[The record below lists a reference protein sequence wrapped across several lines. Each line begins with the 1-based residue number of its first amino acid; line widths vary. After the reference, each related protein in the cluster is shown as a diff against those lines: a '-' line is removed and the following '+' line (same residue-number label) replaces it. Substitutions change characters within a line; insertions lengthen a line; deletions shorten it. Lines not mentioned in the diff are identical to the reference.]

1 MKIPYLKKKPELKS
15 YHNVTWEDNYSW
27 IHQKNILEVL
37 RDKTK
42 LDPEV
47 KNYLDEENSYANYHL
62 KDTENLQKKLF
73 DEIKGRIK
81 LDDESLPYKDHTYE
95 YWSKTTAV
103 GNYSIKLRKKIDTD
117 LVEEIWNGDEEKKKL
132 ETEYFGVGDLEVS
145 NNDKYLGY
153 SLDIKGSEYY
163 TIFIRDIKTNEIIT
177 KEISETSGGI
187 TFSLDDK
194 YVFYSKLDQNH
205 RARKIYRHEIGNFN
219 GQDELIFEEKSEAFT
234 VSIGLSS
241 DEKYYFINTS
251 DHNTSEQYYF
261 GVDEI
266 NIKPKLII
274 KREKGIIYSVSSW
287 DSKFFNHT
295 NKDAEDFKID
305 VSDSL
310 EKQNWKTFIPPR
322 DEVLIGGCTFLKNWI
337 IRSETSNALDKLF
350 VKNISS
356 GVEEELI
363 FSNETVY
370 VPGISLIQ
378 KDRDTDN
385 VYLGYS
391 SPKTPS
397 RVYSYNLSTKTKKL
411 VKEQE
416 IPSGH
421 NPEDYI
427 VERVDYKS
435 HDGRLV
441 PLTITRHKKT
451 KIDGS
456 ANLLLYGYGSYGSSM
471 SPNFSSTRLSL
482 INRDIIWA
490 TAHIRGGMEKGMKW
504 WKEGKLINK
513 KNTFEDYIHAAKYLI
528 DNNYSSKGK
537 IIGMGGSAG
546 GLLMGAVVNQ
556 APELFL
562 GIIMAVPFVDSLTT
576 NLDHSLPLTVGEFD
590 EFGNAKDIKE
600 HFDYI
605 FSYAPYNN
613 IKKMDYPH
621 ILITTSLSANTL
633 AVTPEPHENTI
644 FLLWSK
650 LNGLNF
656 STILSLAINVRSSVF
671 INSEKGKQNEFLI
684 DPLLKPFLGS
694 ATFPSNLSILLAS
707 ITLNSFSEIFL
718 SISCLSF
725 TSFLFSLAL

>member
-1 MKIPYLKKKPELKS
+1 MKVPYLKKKLEIKS
-15 YHNVTWEDNYSW
+15 CHNIEWEDNYSW

-37 RDKTK
+37 RDKSK

-47 KNYLDEENSYANYHL
+47 KKYLEEENDYAEHHL
-62 KDTENLQKKLF
+62 KDTKKLQKSLF
-73 DEIKGRIK
+73 NEIKGRIK
-81 LDDESLPYKDHTYE
+81 LDDESLPFKDHKYE
-95 YWSKTTAV
+95 YWTKTTEK
-103 GNYSIKLRKKIDTD
+103 GNYSIKLRKKIGTNI
-117 LVEEIWNGDEEKKKL
+117 VEEIWNGDKEKEKL
-132 ETEYFGVGDLEVS
+132 KTEYFGIGDLEVS

-153 SLDIKGSEYY
+153 SLDLKGSEYY
-163 TIFIRDIKTNEIIT
+163 KIHIRDIKTNKIIS
-177 KEISETSGGI
+177 KEITETSGGI

-194 YVFYSKLDQNH
+194 YIFYSKLDENH
-205 RARKIYRHEIGNFN
+205 RARKIYRHEIGNY
-219 GQDELIFEEKSEAFT
+219 QDKDLLIFEEKSEAFT

-261 GVDEI
+261 NIDEA
-266 NIKPKLII
+266 KPLPKLIM
-274 KREKGIIYSVSSW
+274 KRERGVLYSTSSW
-287 DSKFFNHT
+287 DGKFYNHT

-305 VSDSL
+305 ITDNL
-310 EKQNWKTFIPPR
+310 ERQDWKPFILPKN
-322 DEVLIGGCTFLKNWI
+322 EVLIGSLTFLKNWI

-350 VKNISS
+350 VRNVSTNI
-356 GVEEELI
+356 EQELI
-363 FSNETVY
+363 FSDEKIY
-370 VPGISLIQ
+370 VPGVSLTQ
-378 KDRDTDN
+378 RNRDTDEI
-385 VYLGYS
+385 YLGYS

-397 RVYSYNLSTKTKKL
+397 RVYKFNLSNKSKKL

-421 NPEDYI
+421 SPDNYI
-427 VERVDYKS
+427 VERVEFKS

-471 SPNFSSTRLSL
+471 SPSFSSTRLSL
-482 INRDIIWA
+482 IDRDIIWA

-504 WKEGKLINK
+504 WKEGKLTNK
-513 KNTFEDYIHAAKYLI
+513 KNTFEDYIHAARYLI
-528 DNNYSSKGK
+528 KNKFTSKGK

-556 APELFL
+556 SPELFL

-590 EFGNAKDIKE
+590 EFGNAKDNKE

-613 IKKMDYPH
+613 IKKKDYPH
-621 ILITTSLSANTL
+621 MLITTSLSDNRVL
-633 AVTPEPHENTI
+633 FDEPAKFTAKLREYKTDNN
-644 FLLWSK
+644 LL
-650 LNGLNF
+650 
-656 STILSLAINVRSSVF
+656 
-671 INSEKGKQNEFLI
+671 
-684 DPLLKPFLGS
+684 LLKTEMNAGHGGKS
-694 ATFPSNLSILLAS
+694 GRDGAIE
-707 ITLNSFSEIFL
+707 EIAIDYAF
-718 SISCLSF
+718 
-725 TSFLFSLAL
+725 ALKIAKKI

>member
-1 MKIPYLKKKPELKS
+1 MKIPQLKKKLETKS
-15 YHNVTWEDNYSW
+15 CHNIEWEDNYSW

-42 LDPEV
+42 LDPKV
-47 KNYLDEENSYANYHL
+47 KKYLDEENSYTDHHL
-62 KDTENLQKKLF
+62 KDTKNLQKKLF

-95 YWSKTTAV
+95 YWTKTTTV
-103 GNYSIKLRKKIDTD
+103 GNYSIKLRKKINTNE
-117 LVEEIWNGDEEKKKL
+117 VEEIWNGDEEKKKL
-132 ETEYFGVGDLEVS
+132 KTEYFGVGDLEVS
-145 NNDKYLGY
+145 NNDKLLGY

-163 TIFIRDIKTNEIIT
+163 TIFIRNIKTKKIIS
-177 KEISETSGGI
+177 KKIPESSGSI

-194 YVFYSKLDQNH
+194 YIFYSKLDENH
-205 RARKIYRHEIGNFN
+205 RARKIYRHEIGNDKAE
-219 GQDELIFEEKSEAFT
+219 DELIFEEKSKAFT
-234 VSIGLSS
+234 VSIVLSS

-261 GVDEI
+261 SVDE
-266 NIKPKLII
+266 NKPTPKLIM
-274 KREKGIIYSVSSW
+274 KREKGILYSVSSW
-287 DSKFFNHT
+287 NGKFYNHT
-295 NKDAEDFKID
+295 NKNAEDFKID
-305 VSDSL
+305 VSNSL
-310 EKQNWKTFIPPR
+310 ENQNWEVFVPPKE
-322 DEVLIGGCTFLKNWI
+322 EVLIGGCTFLKNWI
-337 IRSETSNALDKLF
+337 IRSETSDALDKLF

-356 GVEEELI
+356 GIEEELI
-363 FSNETVY
+363 FSDEKIY
-370 VPGISLIQ
+370 VPGVSLTQ
-378 KDRDTDN
+378 RDRDTNN

-397 RVYSYNLSTKTKKL
+397 KVYLYNLSSKYKKL

-421 NPEDYI
+421 NPNNYI
-427 VERVDYKS
+427 VERMEYKS

-456 ANLLLYGYGSYGSSM
+456 ANLLLYGYGSYGNSI
-471 SPNFSSTRLSL
+471 SPSFSSTRLSL
-482 INRDIIWA
+482 IDRDIIWA

-504 WKEGKLINK
+504 WKEGKLTNK
-513 KNTFEDYIHAAKYLI
+513 KNTFEDYIFAAKYLI

-537 IIGMGGSAG
+537 LIGMGGSAG

-556 APELFL
+556 SPEIFL

-590 EFGNAKDIKE
+590 EFGNAKDNKE

-621 ILITTSLSANTL
+621 MLITTSLSDNRVL
-633 AVTPEPHENTI
+633 FDEPAKFTAKLRDYKTDNN
-644 FLLWSK
+644 LL
-650 LNGLNF
+650 
-656 STILSLAINVRSSVF
+656 
-671 INSEKGKQNEFLI
+671 
-684 DPLLKPFLGS
+684 LLKTEMNAGHGGKSGRDS
-694 ATFPSNLSILLAS
+694 AIEEIALDYAFALKISNQ
-707 ITLNSFSEIFL
+707 
-718 SISCLSF
+718 IS
-725 TSFLFSLAL
+725 

>member
-1 MKIPYLKKKPELKS
+1 MKIPYLKKKSEIKS
-15 YHNVTWEDNYSW
+15 YHNTQWEDNYSW

-47 KNYLDEENSYANYHL
+47 KKYLDEENSYAEHHL
-62 KDTENLQKKLF
+62 KDTKNLQKILF
-73 DEIKGRIK
+73 NEIKGRIK

-95 YWSKTTAV
+95 YWTKTTSA
-103 GNYSIKLRKKIDTD
+103 GNYSIKLRKKINTTE
-117 LVEEIWNGDEEKKKL
+117 VEEIWNGDKEKEKL
-132 ETEYFGVGDLEVS
+132 KTEYFGVGDLEVS
-145 NNDKYLGY
+145 NNDKFLGY

-177 KEISETSGGI
+177 KEIPETSGSI

-194 YVFYSKLDQNH
+194 YIFYSKLDENH
-205 RARKIYRHEIGNFN
+205 RARKIYRHEIGNYIAK
-219 GQDELIFEEKSEAFT
+219 DELIFEEKSDAFT

-241 DEKYYFINTS
+241 DEKFYFINTS

-261 GVDEI
+261 SVNEKKPI
-266 NIKPKLII
+266 PKLII
-274 KREKGIIYSVSSW
+274 KREKGTLYSVSSW
-287 DSKFFNHT
+287 NGKFYNHT

-305 VSDSL
+305 ISDSL
-310 EKQNWKTFIPPR
+310 ENQNWKTFIAPKE
-322 DEVLIGGCTFLKNWI
+322 EVLIGGCTFLKNWI
-337 IRSETSNALDKLF
+337 IRSETSDALDKLF

-356 GVEEELI
+356 GIEEELI
-363 FSNETVY
+363 FSDEKIY
-370 VPGISLIQ
+370 VPGVSLTQ
-378 KDRDTDN
+378 RDRDTDEI
-385 VYLGYS
+385 YLGYS

-397 RVYSYNLSTKTKKL
+397 KVYLYNLSSKSKKL

-421 NPEDYI
+421 NPNNYI
-427 VERVDYKS
+427 VERIEYKS

-441 PLTITRHKKT
+441 PLTITRNKKT
-451 KIDGS
+451 KVDGS

-482 INRDIIWA
+482 IDRDIIWA

-504 WKEGKLINK
+504 WKEGKLTNK

-528 DNNYSSKGK
+528 DNKYSSKRK

-546 GLLMGAVVNQ
+546 GLLMGAAVNQ

-576 NLDHSLPLTVGEFD
+576 NLDHSLPLTIGEFD
-590 EFGNAKDIKE
+590 EFGNAKDNKE

-605 FSYAPYNN
+605 YSYAPYNN

-621 ILITTSLSANTL
+621 ILITTSLSDNRVL
-633 AVTPEPHENTI
+633 FDEPAKFTAKLRDYKTDNN
-644 FLLWSK
+644 LL
-650 LNGLNF
+650 
-656 STILSLAINVRSSVF
+656 
-671 INSEKGKQNEFLI
+671 
-684 DPLLKPFLGS
+684 LLKTEMNAGHGGKSGRDGAIEEIAIDYAFALKI
-694 ATFPSNLSILLAS
+694 SNK
-707 ITLNSFSEIFL
+707 N
-718 SISCLSF
+718 
-725 TSFLFSLAL
+725 